1 MFNLSTIY
9 MFIHVSGCVGIGLG
23 VNREKERDSIHTA
36 TSKQGYS
43 YGKTEQVRQFKL
55 HKK

>member
-1 MFNLSTIY
+1 